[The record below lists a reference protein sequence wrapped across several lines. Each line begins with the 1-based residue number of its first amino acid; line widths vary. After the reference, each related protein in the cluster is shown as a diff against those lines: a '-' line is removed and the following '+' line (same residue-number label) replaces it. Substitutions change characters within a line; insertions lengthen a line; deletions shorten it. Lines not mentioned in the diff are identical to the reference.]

1 MRRLSLDIGDVRIGV
16 AISDPS
22 GSVATPLTVL
32 DARSLRADLRPLLRL
47 MEDYEVGLV
56 VAGLPL
62 GMSGTEGPQARAVR
76 TTVEWLRG
84 VLPVPIELWDERLSS
99 AEARRVMSESGVS
112 DRKKRG
118 SVDKLA
124 AAIFLQSYLDA
135 HRGASRDG
143 GTDE

>member
-16 AISDPS
+16 AVSDPS
-22 GSVATPLTVL
+22 GAVATPLTVL
-32 DARSLRADLRPLLRL
+32 DARALRADPRPLLRL
-47 MEDYEVGLV
+47 IEDYEVETV
-56 VAGLPL
+56 IAGLPL
-62 GMSGTEGPQARAVR
+62 GLSGVEGPQARAVR
-76 TTVEWLRG
+76 TTVERLRR

-99 AEARRVMSESGVS
+99 AEARRVMGESGVP

-135 HRGASRDG
+135 HREPVG
-143 GTDE
+143 GEDDA

>member
-1 MRRLSLDIGDVRIGV
+1 MRRLSLDIGGVRIGV
-16 AISDPS
+16 AISDPT

-32 DARSLRADLRPLLRL
+32 DARALRGDVRPLLRL
-47 MEDYEVGLV
+47 IEDYEVELV
-56 VAGLPL
+56 VAGLPIAL
-62 GMSGTEGPQARAVR
+62 SGDEGPQARTVR
-76 TTVEWLRG
+76 TTVEWLRS

-118 SVDKLA
+118 TIDKLA

-135 HRGASRDG
+135 HRITSGDD
-143 GTDE
+143 TDE